1 MPPATPKNSYSF
13 GFTAAS
19 LRPELAGVMAE
30 LYFENGSW
38 ERTRDVVLGTNAL
51 QCRSSASGIRLERE
65 LRQRL
70 ETLTP
75 EELALLNSGTLETRV
90 ALSWLAA
97 VKRHTFL
104 HDFASELLRSKLDLH
119 DPVLRVSDYESFVEE
134 KAVRHPEV
142 EALSDTTSGKIRR
155 VLLRMLREVGILLE
169 GPELGSLARPIVPP
183 EVEDAIR
190 ADDARWLSAFLVPED
205 QI

>member
-1 MPPATPKNSYSF
+1 MSHKPAYSF

-30 LYFENGSW
+30 LYLEHGAW
-38 ERTRDVVLGTNAL
+38 ERTREVVLETNAL

-75 EELALLNSGTLETRV
+75 EELALLNAGTLETRV

-97 VKRHTFL
+97 VKRHAFL
-104 HDFASELLRSKLDLH
+104 YDFASELLRSKLDLH
-119 DPVLRVSDYESFVEE
+119 DAVLRASDYESFVEE
-134 KAVRHPEV
+134 KVVRHPEF
-142 EALSDTTSGKIRR
+142 ETLSDTTRGKVRR
-155 VLLRMLREVGILLE
+155 ALLRMLREVGILAK
-169 GPELGSLARPIVPP
+169 GPELGFLARTVVPP

-190 ADDARWLSAFLVPED
+190 ADDARWLSAFLVPEA

>member
-1 MPPATPKNSYSF
+1 
-13 GFTAAS
+13 
-19 LRPELAGVMAE
+19 MAE
-30 LYFENGSW
+30 LYFERGSW
-38 ERTRDVVLGTNAL
+38 ERTRDVVLETNAL

-75 EELALLNSGTLETRV
+75 EELALLNSGTLEARV

-119 DPVLRVSDYESFVEE
+119 DPVLRVSDYESFVED

-155 VLLRMLREVGILLE
+155 VLLRMLREVGVLLK

-190 ADDARWLSAFLVPED
+190 ADDARWLSALLVPED

>member
-1 MPPATPKNSYSF
+1 MSAASPPTPYSF

-19 LRPELAGVMAE
+19 LRPELGGVLAE

-38 ERTRDVVLGTNAL
+38 ERTRDVALETNAL

-70 ETLTP
+70 ETLTA

-119 DPVLRVSDYESFVEE
+119 DAVLRASDYESFVEE

-142 EALSDTTSGKIRR
+142 ETLSDTTSGKIRR
-155 VLLRMLREVGILLE
+155 VLLRMLCEVGILMK

-183 EVEDAIR
+183 EVEDVIR
-190 ADDARWLSAFLVPED
+190 ADDARWLSAFLVPEA

>member
-1 MPPATPKNSYSF
+1 MSSAAPANLYSF
-13 GFTAAS
+13 GFTSAS

-30 LYFENGSW
+30 LYLEYRSW
-38 ERTRDVVLGTNAL
+38 DRAREVVLKTNAL

-75 EELALLNSGTLETRV
+75 GELALLNIGTLENRV

-119 DPVLRVSDYESFVEE
+119 DAVLRASDYESFVEE

-155 VLLRMLREVGILLE
+155 VVLRMLREVGILVK
-169 GPELGSLARPIVPP
+169 GPELGSLARPIVPS
-183 EVEDAIR
+183 EVENIIR
-190 ADDARWLSAFLVPED
+190 ADDPRWLAAFLVPEFR
-205 QI
+205 I

>member
-1 MPPATPKNSYSF
+1 MIHNQVSPYSF

-19 LRPELAGVMAE
+19 LRPELARVMAE
-30 LYFENGSW
+30 MYFEMGSW
-38 ERTRDVVLGTNAL
+38 ERTRDVVLETNAL

-75 EELALLNSGTLETRV
+75 EELSLLNVGTLESRV
-90 ALSWLAA
+90 ATSWLAA

-119 DPVLRVSDYESFVEE
+119 DAVLRASDYESFVEE
-134 KAVRHPEV
+134 KGVRHPEV
-142 EALSDTTSGKIRR
+142 EVLSDTTRGKIRR
-155 VLLRMLREVGILLE
+155 VLLRMLREVGILVK
-169 GPELGSLARPIVPP
+169 GPELGSLSRPVVPP

-190 ADDARWLSAFLVPED
+190 ADDPCWLSAFLVPKA

>member
-1 MPPATPKNSYSF
+1 MPPATPTNSYSF

-30 LYFENGSW
+30 LYSEHGSW
-38 ERTRDVVLGTNAL
+38 DKTRDVVLETNAL

-75 EELALLNSGTLETRV
+75 EELALLHTGTLETRV

-119 DPVLRVSDYESFVEE
+119 DAVLRASDYESFVEE

-155 VLLRMLREVGILLE
+155 VLLRMLREVGILVK
-169 GPELGSLARPIVPP
+169 GPEFGSLSRPVVPP

-190 ADDARWLSAFLVPED
+190 ADDARWLSAFLVPEA